1 MATVKKMK
9 KAQDGMAFKM
19 KKDSREGRE
28 MVSKIKEANKKSDST
43 NRKTGMNFDKK
54 GFDSLPKL
62 PMKKAQGGAK
72 ATPDST
78 DFFEKRADRY
88 DKAASRLIRA
98 GGYESVLRM
107 KKVADQA
114 KDDAWRQG
122 FKGKPGYDANGF
134 PSKKKAASKLPMKKS
149 KDGSSFGMLSVKAGV
164 DKNPNATFADKIA
177 GAKKKAMSG
186 TKMMKMGGPMKKAGK
201 AIVAKKIVKSIKKK

>member
-62 PMKKAQGGAK
+62 PMKKYK
-72 ATPDST
+72 
-78 DFFEKRADRY
+78 
-88 DKAASRLIRA
+88 A
-98 GGYESVLRM
+98 GGSLSGLDASNKRVGPVDPKGAYT
-107 KKVADQA
+107 KVQ
-114 KDDAWRQG
+114 KRT
-122 FKGKPGYDANGF
+122 
-134 PSKKKAASKLPMKKS
+134 L
-149 KDGSSFGMLSVKAGV
+149 
-164 DKNPNATFADKIA
+164 A
-177 GAKKKAMSG
+177 GAKGKATLKKDKELGA
-186 TKMMKMGGPMKKAGK
+186 TKMKNGGPVKKCKYGCK
-201 AIVAKKIVKSIKKK
+201 